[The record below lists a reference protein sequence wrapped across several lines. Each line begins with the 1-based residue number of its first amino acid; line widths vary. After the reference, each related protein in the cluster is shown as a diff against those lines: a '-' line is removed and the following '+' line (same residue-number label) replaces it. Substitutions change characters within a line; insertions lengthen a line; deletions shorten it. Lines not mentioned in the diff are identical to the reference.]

1 MGAALWRHTRVS
13 RLGARAFEIS
23 KAKENLMAAFGNM
36 LLANGKAM
44 ASTRRTGRPSRRAAT
59 GVSDAINA
67 AKDCDD
73 QVNKAER
80 DEAERRRN
88 AAQWRAAAQR
98 RAASARSSTAP
109 PAAPPAAR
117 RRQRQ
122 PRQQGQHDEA
132 PAVAVVARS
141 EDSIGLEDPGNEAA
155 AKRARVDIES
165 DGARAPDGRRRRPC
179 GTNSAPS
186 AQFLRNQETARNSD
200 AYQVCRACGF
210 YYKGLQGVLIHQRK
224 AALAAR
230 KRALADATR
239 AGYTVKSGCAVS

>member
-1 MGAALWRHTRVS
+1 MCRCRACALVSPTRWRHVGAALWRHTRVS

-141 EDSIGLEDPGNEAA
+141 EDSTTIVSAWKTLGMKPRQSGRAWTSNPTA
-155 AKRARVDIES
+155 RARRMVV
-165 DGARAPDGRRRRPC
+165 GGGLVARIR
-179 GTNSAPS
+179 
-186 AQFLRNQETARNSD
+186 LRVPNFSEIRKQLETLMHIKYVVRAASTTRVSR
-200 AYQVCRACGF
+200 VC
-210 YYKGLQGVLIHQRK
+210 
-224 AALAAR
+224 
-230 KRALADATR
+230 
-239 AGYTVKSGCAVS
+239 